1 MDFFTAA
8 HGILLLTA
16 VVFTVFGAYVGRRSQ
31 TEEIVEATLDS
42 LIEDGYIKT
51 EGRGANMEI
60 IRWQEWCNKND

>member
-16 VVFTVFGAYVGRRSQ
+16 VVFTAFGLWVGRRSQ

-60 IRWQEWCNKND
+60 IRWQEWCNEYD